1 MRPGSSSRSS
11 ALVSGGGVGARL
23 GTYVIE
29 LQDRK
34 QRSRSKVPCS
44 FSHLTLI
51 EALAILLSNP
61 PHVMQGVSSGNI
73 NTGWAQ
79 ADLRGPKAEDRACRR
94 GIRRTFPTAQ
104 HLARWRISFPRSE
117 LRAVCSLVN
126 CRRPRRRGDGC
137 GLCRR
142 RASRRRSV
150 RRGSGRA
157 LSFGRTPLS
166 LGYCAPWRVV

>member
-1 MRPGSSSRSS
+1 MRPGSSSRPS
-11 ALVSGGGVGARL
+11 ALVSGGGVGTRF
-23 GTYVIE
+23 GTYVIK

-44 FSHLTLI
+44 FSHLPLI
-51 EALAILLSNP
+51 EALSILPSNP

-73 NTGWAQ
+73 NMAWEQ
-79 ADLRGPKAEDRACRR
+79 ANLRAPEAEDRACRR

-117 LRAVCSLVN
+117 LRAACSPVN
-126 CRRPRRRGDGC
+126 CRRHRRRGDGC

-142 RASRRRSV
+142 RASRRRSL

-157 LSFGRTPLS
+157 LSFGRTLLC
-166 LGYCAPWRVV
+166 LGYCARWRVV